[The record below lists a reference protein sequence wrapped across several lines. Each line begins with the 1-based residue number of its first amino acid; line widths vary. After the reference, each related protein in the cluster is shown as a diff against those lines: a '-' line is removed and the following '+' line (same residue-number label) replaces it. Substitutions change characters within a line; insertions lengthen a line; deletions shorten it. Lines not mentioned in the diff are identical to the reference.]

1 MCIYSSVSISS
12 EQELPLY
19 KQYSDQIEEI
29 NTVLLEY
36 FNL

>member
-1 MCIYSSVSISS
+1 MGIYAPVCISW